1 MGWPAVMGQYV
12 SMDDQLRFNAQMIM
26 LGVLADSE
34 PAGRRHHRRD
44 AQIIAASRST
54 RPRRVARARSKHVL
68 DDAGSLGV
76 VDVEELSGLWLIT
89 MSENAQPSRIF
100 HDLVAVLRAL
110 EDEFG
115 PDRVE
120 QTTSRVTHHR
130 DPSLHDL
137 GVVTARRSPGPGGG
151 KIRIAADVLETDTAS
166 SGPAFAA
173 WVGAYLLTRDD
184 LVGTQERTGDLEQSV
199 FVWIRFGGAPWVVES
214 FLADLPPSAPTLP
227 PIPAP
232 DLPDWVAQVWVAV
245 EYSDTGCR
253 WDGRAW
259 RPFQVRP

>member
-1 MGWPAVMGQYV
+1 MGQCV

-26 LGVLADSE
+26 LGVLAESE
-34 PAGRRHHRRD
+34 PAGRGHHRRD
-44 AQIIAASRST
+44 AQIIAASRSA
-54 RPRRVARARSKHVL
+54 RPRRAARARSQHVL

-76 VDVEELSGLWLIT
+76 VDVEALSGLWLIT
-89 MSENAQPSRIF
+89 MTEDAQLSRHF
-100 HDLVAVLRAL
+100 HGLVAALKAL

-120 QTTSRVTHHR
+120 QTTSRVTQHQ
-130 DPSLHDL
+130 DPVLHDL
-137 GVVTARRSPGPGGG
+137 GVVTARHSAGPGGG
-151 KIRIAADVLETDTAS
+151 KIRIAADPPETDAS
-166 SGPAFAA
+166 WSGAAFAA
-173 WVGAYLLTRDD
+173 WVGAYLRTRDD
-184 LVGTQERTGDLEQSV
+184 LVGTQDRTGDVEQSV

-227 PIPAP
+227 PIPSP
-232 DLPDWVAQVWVAV
+232 DLPDWIAQVWVAV

-253 WDGRAW
+253 WDGASW